1 MKISKTTPGYIT
13 PEAQAQYIAKMG
25 RKGGTLA
32 KKKTVARNTSPTG
45 SINPAFRRLS
55 A

>member
-1 MKISKTTPGYIT
+1 MKIPKTTPGYIT
-13 PEAQAQYIAKMG
+13 PEAQAQYVAKMG
-25 RKGGTLA
+25 RKDWRTRTS
-32 KKKTVARNTSPTG
+32 KTVARKTSPTG